1 MTTRTFAIRPA
12 GAGDMDAVAA
22 IYGADVLTATA
33 SFEIEPPSP
42 EDMGSRFAAI
52 TGAGY
57 PYFVAVAAGDVA
69 GYAYASEY
77 RSRPGYRYT
86 VENSVYVKS
95 DYRGSGAG
103 RALLA
108 RLIDT
113 CSAQGYRQMLA
124 VIGGAD
130 NAPSIRLHA
139 ALGFREVGRLPAVG
153 RKFDQWIDTML
164 MQRALGDGA
173 QNPPSKVQTRF
184 QR

>member
-1 MTTRTFAIRPA
+1 MTTAAFAVRPA
-12 GAGDMDAVAA
+12 NADDMDAVAA
-22 IYGADVLTATA
+22 IYGEDVMMATA
-33 SFEIEPPSP
+33 SFEIEPPSTD
-42 EDMGSRFAAI
+42 EMRARFGAI

-57 PYFVAVAAGDVA
+57 PYFVAVTDGEVA

-95 DYRGSGAG
+95 ACRGYGAG

-108 RLIDT
+108 QLIDW
-113 CSAQGYRQMLA
+113 CSAQGFRQMIA

-130 NAPSIRLHA
+130 NAASIGLHA
-139 ALGFREVGRLPAVG
+139 ALGFCEVGRLPAVG
-153 RKFDQWIDTML
+153 RKFDRWIDSVL

-173 QNPPSKVQTRF
+173 QTPPSEGVR
-184 QR
+184 